1 MALPR
6 AKSLIGSSVQNGEF
20 QNHIHTNNKNGLSMW
35 CLYLCIHIHIYK
47 YKYMYVT
54 VMTKG
59 RVEGTWERWER
70 EGTWKGREY
79 YLILFQLKIYLRG
92 GTISY

>member
-1 MALPR
+1 
-6 AKSLIGSSVQNGEF
+6 
-20 QNHIHTNNKNGLSMW
+20 
-35 CLYLCIHIHIYK
+35 
-47 YKYMYVT
+47 MYVT

-79 YLILFQLKIYLRG
+79 YLILFQLKIYLG
-92 GTISY
+92 GGEPFLTKKDAKRLIIS

>member
-1 MALPR
+1 
-6 AKSLIGSSVQNGEF
+6 
-20 QNHIHTNNKNGLSMW
+20 
-35 CLYLCIHIHIYK
+35 
-47 YKYMYVT
+47 MYVT

-92 GTISY
+92 VGTISY